1 MVRKSQADDD
11 EDDTSHGAHCEKIM
25 NSLKKQYS
33 LMFKKINNGNLIL
46 PSSTT
51 TQAEKILPY
60 ELKQVKKVLAE
71 LSWVCL
77 TYKTKDLF
85 CKINKNKFDPTKTE
99 KSIIFFSLAYVR
111 ES

>member
-1 MVRKSQADDD
+1 
-11 EDDTSHGAHCEKIM
+11 
-25 NSLKKQYS
+25 
-33 LMFKKINNGNLIL
+33 MFRKINNGNLIL

-85 CKINKNKFDPTKTE
+85 CRINENKFDPTKGE
-99 KSIIFFSLAYVR
+99 KIDFFFVCLCQGKLS
-111 ES
+111 SQISFS

>member
-1 MVRKSQADDD
+1 
-11 EDDTSHGAHCEKIM
+11 
-25 NSLKKQYS
+25 
-33 LMFKKINNGNLIL
+33 MFKKMNNGNLIL

-60 ELKQVKKVLAE
+60 DLKQVKKVLAE

-85 CKINKNKFDPTKTE
+85 CRIKFDLPRE
-99 KSIIFFSLAYVR
+99 KKLISFSFAYVR
-111 ES
+111 ESCLPKYCFPRLLSNEMV

>member
-1 MVRKSQADDD
+1 
-11 EDDTSHGAHCEKIM
+11 
-25 NSLKKQYS
+25 
-33 LMFKKINNGNLIL
+33 MFKKTNNGNLIL
-46 PSSTT
+46 PSSTTT

-85 CKINKNKFDPTKTE
+85 CRINENKLI
-99 KSIIFFSLAYVR
+99 SFSFAYVK
-111 ES
+111 ESCLLKYRFPRLLSNEMVWEELEVSVQCALKVLVPIMHC